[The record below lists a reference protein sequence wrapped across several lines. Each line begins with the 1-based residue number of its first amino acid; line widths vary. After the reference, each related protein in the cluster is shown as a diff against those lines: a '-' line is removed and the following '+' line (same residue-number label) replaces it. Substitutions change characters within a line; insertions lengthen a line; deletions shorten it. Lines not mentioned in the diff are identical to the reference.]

1 MSSTGSTQNIYGIN
15 SSFATYTNVSNPSQ
29 LTNTPIISSAVSSS
43 SGTGSIAYNNALV
56 GSSYCQ
62 TLMCPDLDK
71 VFSDFEEFV
80 RFVQQTVQKSYP
92 ITAIITEFVAAM
104 QARTTVR
111 PVLFVRLAWRERN
124 PGVYFDINYTLHR
137 LQIKGI
143 YLEYGLDHRSDPLFK
158 DALGL
163 TLV

>member
-1 MSSTGSTQNIYGIN
+1 MSSSGSTQNIYGIAAG
-15 SSFATYTNVSNPSQ
+15 SATYTNVSNPSQ
-29 LTNTPIISSAVSSS
+29 LTNTPIISSAVTGGAA
-43 SGTGSIAYNNALV
+43 GTIAYNNSLV

-92 ITAIITEFVAAM
+92 ITAIISEFVASM

-124 PGVYFDINYTLHR
+124 PGVYFDVNYPLHR
-137 LQIKGI
+137 LQIKGLYI
-143 YLEYGLDHRSDPLFK
+143 EYGFVHRNDPLFK

>member
-1 MSSTGSTQNIYGIN
+1 MSSSGSTQNIYGIATG
-15 SSFATYTNVSNPSQ
+15 SATYTNVSNPSQ
-29 LTNTPIISSAVSSS
+29 LTNTPIISSSVTS
-43 SGTGSIAYNNALV
+43 SGSAGTISFNNSLV
-56 GSSYCQ
+56 GSTYCQ
-62 TLMCPDLDK
+62 SLMCPDLDK

-92 ITAIITEFVAAM
+92 ITAIISEFVAAM
-104 QARTTVR
+104 EARTTVR
-111 PVLFVRLAWRERN
+111 PVLFVRLVWRERN
-124 PGVYFDINYTLHR
+124 PGVSFDINFPIHR

-143 YLEYGLDHRSDPLFK
+143 YIEFNRDHSNDPLFK

>member
-1 MSSTGSTQNIYGIN
+1 
-15 SSFATYTNVSNPSQ
+15 
-29 LTNTPIISSAVSSS
+29 
-43 SGTGSIAYNNALV
+43 
-56 GSSYCQ
+56 
-62 TLMCPDLDK
+62 MCPDLDK

-92 ITAIITEFVAAM
+92 ITAIISEFVAAM
-104 QARTTVR
+104 SARTTVR
-111 PVLFVRLAWRERN
+111 PVLFVRLVWRERN

-143 YLEYGLDHRSDPLFK
+143 YLEYGADHRGDPLFK

>member
-1 MSSTGSTQNIYGIN
+1 MSSSGSTQNIYGIN
-15 SSFATYTNVSNPSQ
+15 SSYSTYTNVSNPAPM
-29 LTNTPIISSAVSSS
+29 TNNPVISSAVS
-43 SGTGSIAYNNALV
+43 GSAGSVSFNNAVV

-80 RFVQQTVQKSYP
+80 RFVEQTVQKSYP

-124 PGVYFDINYTLHR
+124 PGVYFDINYPLHR
-137 LQIKGI
+137 LQIKGLYI
-143 YLEYGLDHRSDPLFK
+143 EYGFDHRGDPLFK

>member
-15 SSFATYTNVSNPSQ
+15 SSVTSFTNVSNPVQS
-29 LTNTPIISSAVSSS
+29 TGTAVISSVTTTGS
-43 SGTGSIAYNNALV
+43 GSIAFNNSVV

-62 TLMCPDLDK
+62 SLMCPDLDI
-71 VFSDFEEFV
+71 VFSDFAEFV
-80 RFVQQTVQKSYP
+80 KFVQQTVQKSYP
-92 ITAIITEFVAAM
+92 ITAIINEFVASM
-104 QARTTVR
+104 SARTAVR
-111 PVLFVRLAWRERN
+111 PVLFVRLVWRERN
-124 PGVYFDINYTLHR
+124 PGVYFDINYPLHR

-143 YLEYGLDHRSDPLFK
+143 YIEYGVDHRGDPLFK

>member
-15 SSFATYTNVSNPSQ
+15 STYSTFTNVSNPSQ
-29 LTNTPIISSAVSSS
+29 LTSTPIISSVVSAGGA
-43 SGTGSIAYNNALV
+43 GTIVFNNAVV

-80 RFVQQTVQKSYP
+80 KFVQQTVQKSYP
-92 ITAIITEFVAAM
+92 ITAIISEFVAAM
-104 QARTTVR
+104 QARTAVR
-111 PVLFVRLAWRERN
+111 PVLFVRLVWRERN
-124 PGVYFDINYTLHR
+124 PGVYFDINYPLHR

-143 YLEYGLDHRSDPLFK
+143 YIEYGVDHRGDPLFK

>member
-1 MSSTGSTQNIYGIN
+1 MSSSGSTQNIYGIASG
-15 SSFATYTNVSNPSQ
+15 SSTYTNVSNPSQ
-29 LTNTPIISSAVSSS
+29 LTNNPIVSSS
-43 SGTGSIAYNNALV
+43 VTSSGGSGTISFNNSLV
-56 GSSYCQ
+56 GSTYCQ
-62 TLMCPDLDK
+62 SLMCPDLDK

-92 ITAIITEFVAAM
+92 ITAIISEFVAAM
-104 QARTTVR
+104 SARTTVR
-111 PVLFVRLAWRERN
+111 PVLFVRLVWRERN

-143 YLEYGLDHRSDPLFK
+143 YLEYGADHRGDPLFK

>member
-1 MSSTGSTQNIYGIN
+1 MSSSGSTQNIYGIASG
-15 SSFATYTNVSNPSQ
+15 SSTYTNVSNPSQ
-29 LTNTPIISSAVSSS
+29 LTNTPIISSAVSGGSA
-43 SGTGSIAYNNALV
+43 GTIAYNNSFV

-80 RFVQQTVQKSYP
+80 RFVEQTVQKSYP
-92 ITAIITEFVAAM
+92 ITAIISEFVAAM

-111 PVLFVRLAWRERN
+111 PVLFVRLVWRERN
-124 PGVYFDINYTLHR
+124 PGVYFDINYPLHR
-137 LQIKGI
+137 LQIKGL
-143 YLEYGLDHRSDPLFK
+143 YLEYGMDHRSDPLFK

>member
-15 SSFATYTNVSNPSQ
+15 SSFSTFTNVSNPSQ
-29 LTNTPIISSAVSSS
+29 TTNTPIISSAVSGGA
-43 SGTGSIAYNNALV
+43 GTIAFNNALV

-80 RFVQQTVQKSYP
+80 KFVQQTVQKSYP
-92 ITAIITEFVAAM
+92 ITAVISEFVAAM
-104 QARTTVR
+104 NARTGVR
-111 PVLFVRLAWRERN
+111 PVLFVRLVWRERN
-124 PGVYFDINYTLHR
+124 PGVYFDINYPLHR

-143 YLEYGLDHRSDPLFK
+143 YIEYGVDHRADPLFK

>member
-1 MSSTGSTQNIYGIN
+1 MSSSGSTQNIYGIN
-15 SSFATYTNVSNPSQ
+15 TSYSTYTNVSSPTQ
-29 LTNTPIISSAVSSS
+29 LTNTPIISSAVL
-43 SGTGSIAYNNALV
+43 GSAGSVSFNNALV

-71 VFSDFEEFV
+71 VFSDFAEFV
-80 RFVQQTVQKSYP
+80 KFVEQTVQKSYP
-92 ITAIITEFVAAM
+92 ITAVITEFVAAM
-104 QARTTVR
+104 TAKTGVR
-111 PVLFVRLAWRERN
+111 PVLFVRLVWRERN
-124 PGVYFDINYTLHR
+124 PGVYFDINYPLHR

-143 YLEYGLDHRSDPLFK
+143 YIEFGVDHRADPLFK